1 MSSRKCGFTLIE
13 LLVVIAIIAILA
25 AILFPVFARAREK
38 ARQATC
44 QSNLKQFGL
53 AAIMYSQDYD
63 EVLPGHTMNPNSTE
77 GYPMWWDLFQPYI
90 KNQQVG
96 ACPSATGVTLG
107 YGYNVLIPAHAGMPI
122 GQIGK
127 PAETIL
133 ISDNN
138 AARGFLRG
146 GIGNCSHGD
155 CVNGVFL
162 ARHNDTGNCAFA
174 DGHVKALK
182 TSVVYPTLG
191 CPAYLFNL
199 ADK

>member
-1 MSSRKCGFTLIE
+1 MSSRKLGFTLIE

-44 QSNLKQFGL
+44 QSNLKQLMLGGL
-53 AAIMYSQDYD
+53 MYAQDYD
-63 EVLPGHTMNPNSTE
+63 EMLPCHTMNPTSTE
-77 GYPMWWDLFQPYI
+77 GYPMWYDLFGPYI
-90 KNQQVG
+90 KNDQMRR
-96 ACPSATGVTLG
+96 CPSAPANTMG
-107 YGYNVLIPAHAGMPI
+107 YGWHVQIPRTGWALGA
-122 GQIGK
+122 IGK

-138 AARGFLRG
+138 AVRGFLRA
-146 GIGNCSHGD
+146 GIGACSHGD

-162 ARHNDTGNCAFA
+162 ARHNDVGNCAFG

-182 TSVVYPTLG
+182 TNVVYPTAG

-199 ADK
+199 NDK